1 MRNLK
6 LINYSTLQNLIKHF
20 DYCNAEHKNPNKD
33 SQNLEFFSEILHNGV
48 YLQKMLHSMELL
60 RQISYQGRFSQLC
73 SALIKKA

>member
-33 SQNLEFFSEILHNGV
+33 RQNLEFFSEIVHNGI
-48 YLQKMLHSMELL
+48 YLQKNVTFNGVVTTNFL
-60 RQISYQGRFSQLC
+60 
-73 SALIKKA
+73 